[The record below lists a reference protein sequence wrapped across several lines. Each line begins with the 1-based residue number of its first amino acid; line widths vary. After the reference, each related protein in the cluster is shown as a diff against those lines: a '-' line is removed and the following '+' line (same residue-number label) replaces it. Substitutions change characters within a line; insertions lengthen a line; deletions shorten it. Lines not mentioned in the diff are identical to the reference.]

1 MHLVKK
7 KKLISKEYYN
17 KFITWDLNLSHKV
30 MEMDLNQN
38 PIINLQEYIKN
49 EKISQIH
56 ISKSL
61 NHLKDNFL
69 KKFNLQEYEK
79 NEDKT
84 IFFGLYQEEDF
95 NLLKDHTGEKYVM
108 LGGSD
113 LPNIKKVKYDCVLA
127 ISDNI
132 RERLLKLGVENTQL
146 EFNLVD
152 KNIFKPISSMGNKI
166 YIYDGITEKNDNKEI
181 YNTDLINIIK
191 KELPEF
197 DFIHSSKPNLENK
210 DMPDIYSQCFIG
222 LRLTNSDGNANTVQ
236 EFEAMGIPIIHN
248 HSDYGI
254 KWENE
259 NDIIGTIYN
268 LESHIT
274 KINDILDIQKSNILI
289 IVDFIL
295 DLVAGDTN
303 MIKNYINKFLSK
315 NNKITLLTKY
325 NPGDIFFRDL
335 SEKITFYN
343 FKDIEKID
351 FNHFKIIFTRTWKY
365 YRNF

>member
-1 MHLVKK
+1 
-7 KKLISKEYYN
+7 
-17 KFITWDLNLSHKV
+17 

-132 RERLLKLGVENTQL
+132 RERLLKLGV
-146 EFNLVD
+146 
-152 KNIFKPISSMGNKI
+152 I
-166 YIYDGITEKNDNKEI
+166 Y
-181 YNTDLINIIK
+181 
-191 KELPEF
+191 
-197 DFIHSSKPNLENK
+197 
-210 DMPDIYSQCFIG
+210 
-222 LRLTNSDGNANTVQ
+222 TVR
-236 EFEAMGIPIIHN
+236 I
-248 HSDYGI
+248 
-254 KWENE
+254 
-259 NDIIGTIYN
+259 
-268 LESHIT
+268 
-274 KINDILDIQKSNILI
+274 
-289 IVDFIL
+289 
-295 DLVAGDTN
+295 
-303 MIKNYINKFLSK
+303 
-315 NNKITLLTKY
+315 
-325 NPGDIFFRDL
+325 
-335 SEKITFYN
+335 
-343 FKDIEKID
+343 
-351 FNHFKIIFTRTWKY
+351 
-365 YRNF
+365 